1 MKKFPWLYKN
11 KPEKIF
17 DVYIEN
23 RAKVQNP
30 NINDNLQ
37 SVLTMDTRLLVV
49 IFACLGC
56 RSAFADNEMLAQI
69 LEKLQIIEERL
80 ETVKKNNKLK
90 VNCKTFSNFC
100 NFPWTS
106 PNLSPNFT
114 DAIFSA
120 WCETPLFA
128 GIKMLIQNL

>member
-37 SVLTMDTRLLVV
+37 SALTMDTRFVAV
-49 IFACLGC
+49 IFACLAC
-56 RSAFADNEMLAQI
+56 CSAFADNEMLAKI
-69 LEKLQIIEERL
+69 LQKLQNIEDRL
-80 ETVKKNNKLK
+80 EIVEKNNQLK
-90 VNCKTFSNFC
+90 VNFIIERC
-100 NFPWTS
+100 FPR
-106 PNLSPNFT
+106 NRF
-114 DAIFSA
+114 
-120 WCETPLFA
+120 
-128 GIKMLIQNL
+128 